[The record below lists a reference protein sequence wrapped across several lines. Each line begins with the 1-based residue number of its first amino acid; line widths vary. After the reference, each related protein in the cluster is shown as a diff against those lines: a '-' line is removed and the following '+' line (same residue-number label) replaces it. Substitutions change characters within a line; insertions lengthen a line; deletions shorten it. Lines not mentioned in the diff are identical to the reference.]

1 MKNNSKSE
9 KLRKKYLPMAL
20 AVYIAT
26 AYILLQP
33 MQQISAQQIPSLVGC
48 RVSLLS
54 PPLDATDM
62 NTVIIGSKVK
72 TIHVE
77 KEVFDCQK
85 EITSPPIYTYI
96 VDVSIYIEIL
106 EDLATFP
113 TVAPKKTFEA
123 VTCVKEANTGNLL
136 GCQKSS
142 IPSSTTLPTVLSC
155 KSNAVYFPI
164 EMNTVVGSNN
174 TVKTVEAQKEVFN
187 CSQPSALGGEAV
199 KDITIFTEIF
209 ENQTQGIL
217 KKTADSA
224 TCIKDVPKAKVLAC
238 KASTIPL

>member
-1 MKNNSKSE
+1 LKNNSKSE
-9 KLRKKYLPMAL
+9 KLRKKYLPIAL
-20 AVYIAT
+20 AIYIAT

-33 MQQISAQQIPSLVGC
+33 MQQISAQQIPANIGAC
-48 RVSLLS
+48 RVSLT
-54 PPLDATDM
+54 PPTDATDM

-77 KEVFDCQK
+77 KEVFDCQ
-85 EITSPPIYTYI
+85 SPTAYI
-96 VDVSIYIEIL
+96 VDVSIYTEIL
-106 EDLATFP
+106 ENLATYP
-113 TVAPKKTFEA
+113 NVASNKTFEA
-123 VTCVKEANTGNLL
+123 ITCVKEANTGNVV

-142 IPSSTTLPTVLSC
+142 IPSSTTTLPTLYSC
-155 KSNAVYFPI
+155 KSNTVGFPI
-164 EMNTVVGSNN
+164 EMNTVVGSNKI
-174 TVKTVEAQKEVFN
+174 VKTVEAQKEAFN
-187 CSQPSALGGEAV
+187 CSQSLTSTIPAV